1 MQFKIFQIP
10 ASGSNEIEDEM
21 NQFLRSH
28 RIVSTRSELVND
40 ERRSFWCFCI
50 EYIDGKLPE
59 KSDRREQPK
68 DYKEE
73 LSDKEF
79 TIFVQLRDLRK
90 RIAEREAV
98 AAFILWTNK
107 QMSDMVKNRCVTK
120 ADLKK
125 IERFGDSK
133 VEKYGDEILEILKP
147 AFEVNNETSGTT
159 NGSDSG
165 TGQPSVSVDQDHS
178 QKER

>member
-10 ASGSNEIEDEM
+10 ASGSDEIEDEM

-40 ERRSFWCFCI
+40 DHHSFWCFCI
-50 EYIDGKLPE
+50 EYIDGKLIE
-59 KSDRREQPK
+59 KSDRREPPK

-73 LSDKEF
+73 LSEKEF
-79 TIFVQLRDLRK
+79 SVFVHLRDLRK
-90 RIAEREAV
+90 QIAEQEAV

-107 QMSDMVKNRCVTK
+107 QMCEMVKNRCITK

-125 IERFGDSK
+125 IDRFGESK
-133 VEKYGDEILEILKP
+133 VEKYGDRILEILKS
-147 AFEVNNETSGTT
+147 AFEVENEASRTVDGT
-159 NGSDSG
+159 DSG
-165 TGQPSVSVDQDHS
+165 TRQPSFSVD
-178 QKER
+178 